1 MKLNL
6 GDLVDGI
13 KDDGRALMEIVEP
26 DIQGLEVT
34 QELLNGFGEQH
45 SAQSCSPMQIQYHGN
60 AETASS
66 YSSKL
71 FSSCSNEPLNESL
84 PNCGSES
91 SPSYDN
97 EPLPNYGSESSQR
110 YNKEPVPES
119 SLRHNS
125 ESSPELSLPRQ
136 GSESLPELPLLK
148 QSSDSSP
155 EPLTRHGAELS
166 ADSLSSYTNDAS
178 FPYMVYQIPDALK
191 QKIGAAQIDIWK
203 KEKIASIQKDSD
215 EERKSRETFRYNKL
229 LRDNNGSFVAYARV
243 RNAMVEKKIFNFS
256 DPILRICK
264 STAGDEGVYQLSL
277 NIMGRRTDI
286 FLLQNK
292 SGQST
297 YLKKK
302 LYSQGGMVFIEKP
315 IVEKKFLEQFWV
327 WCKTEQEKNESNPVI
342 VPICYGWCKVDEK
355 LQFYKKGECK
365 LWKEIIALAK

>member
-1 MKLNL
+1 MSQSS
-6 GDLVDGI
+6 
-13 KDDGRALMEIVEP
+13 EP
-26 DIQGLEVT
+26 AP
-34 QELLNGFGEQH
+34 ELSLL
-45 SAQSCSPMQIQYHGN
+45 SR
-60 AETASS
+60 
-66 YSSKL
+66 SSK
-71 FSSCSNEPLNESL
+71 
-84 PNCGSES
+84 
-91 SPSYDN
+91 
-97 EPLPNYGSESSQR
+97 
-110 YNKEPVPES
+110 
-119 SLRHNS
+119 
-125 ESSPELSLPRQ
+125 SSPELSL
-136 GSESLPELPLLK
+136 LK
-148 QSSDSSP
+148 QSSGTLP
-155 EPLTRHGAELS
+155 ESLTRHGAELS
-166 ADSLSSYTNDAS
+166 SDPLSSYTNDAS

-191 QKIGAAQIDIWK
+191 QKIGAAQIDLWK
-203 KEKIASIQKDSD
+203 KEKIASIQKDID

-264 STAGDEGVYQLSL
+264 STAGDEGVYRLSL
-277 NIMGRRTDI
+277 NIMDRRTDI

-327 WCKTEQEKNESNPVI
+327 WCKTEQEKNEFNPVI
-342 VPICYGWCKVDEK
+342 VPIRYGWCKVDEK